1 MFICYSFLFLSLFPL
16 ISPLTL
22 LVASP
27 LENSQT
33 LTNSTYFSEVELN
46 LLIAGLTNLSIYPTI
61 IRLNSTKINDFL
73 PEIINKT
80 DIVALGGF
88 PITEENLNKGL
99 IFSVPTETHYF
110 VALSYNA
117 GSMSFS
123 SFLSYF
129 VSDSVFFVFIFLI
142 FFGGLFIYFAEKK
155 ANMAFKKELL
165 VGLALGM
172 WQIYQYFYKRLNDNI
187 KSITGRIL
195 TGVVIF
201 FFSWLSL
208 YLVCYLIVNHY
219 NVILQKNQ
227 TNTEFFEF
235 PMIYTKLAY
244 KEYIANYQSVITTYD
259 DSTSASQIVNFMQ
272 QNTNHVLVTDSIT
285 VNEIFRVSCNFQV
298 ESTNFRL
305 FNTGAFMDVN
315 NNSNTLKL
323 INRAIISAKQSLDFI
338 NNYTQSIYYENNC
351 GKTFFSFFSTIS
363 ETSSIDYT
371 NLLDVII
378 SVVSGI
384 AMSIIALIFSRKA
397 LFYFQKKKKVK
408 KLLKELNSNENRL
421 FEANGDFFC
430 ETKGKNSACFG

>member
-1 MFICYSFLFLSLFPL
+1 
-16 ISPLTL
+16 
-22 LVASP
+22 
-27 LENSQT
+27 
-33 LTNSTYFSEVELN
+33 
-46 LLIAGLTNLSIYPTI
+46 
-61 IRLNSTKINDFL
+61 
-73 PEIINKT
+73 
-80 DIVALGGF
+80 
-88 PITEENLNKGL
+88 
-99 IFSVPTETHYF
+99 
-110 VALSYNA
+110 
-117 GSMSFS
+117 
-123 SFLSYF
+123 
-129 VSDSVFFVFIFLI
+129 
-142 FFGGLFIYFAEKK
+142 
-155 ANMAFKKELL
+155 L

-421 FEANGDFFC
+421 LRQTEIFFARQKEKTLRVLDDFEKDLMGFQKREQKCVEYLDSTHEWLENYYGTQVVSKRIADKSLSSNI
-430 ETKGKNSACFG
+430 N